1 MSTGSLTDY
10 ALYDKVC
17 LKLRDWILP
26 LPWPGKSIDI
36 LHFVNRESKKIL
48 PYIVTVNNLFY
59 GRDDL
64 NSNYHNRPSFTWL
77 ADDQGRELTAK
88 FVNWISKL
96 TVKPEDPIYYCT
108 YNIQNNRTVNIWYF
122 TQQSLWQN
130 FNFAKKENRLT
141 TLRYFCYFMGSPL
154 TSIQR
159 REVGGKHVYVL
170 STPKD
175 LIGYAT

>member
-1 MSTGSLTDY
+1 MSKGGLTDY

-17 LKLRDWILP
+17 IKLRDWVLP
-26 LPWPGKSIDI
+26 LPWPEQSIDI
-36 LHFVNRESKKIL
+36 LHFVNTECIKIL
-48 PYIVTVNNLFY
+48 PYIVTANNLFY

-64 NSNYHNRPSFTWL
+64 NYKYQIRPPFQWL
-77 ADDQGRELTAK
+77 IDDQGRSLAAK

-96 TVKPEDPIYYCT
+96 QVKVEDPIYYCT
-108 YNIQNNRTVNIWYF
+108 YNVINNRTVNIWYF

-130 FNFAKKENRLT
+130 FSFAKKQDRLVI
-141 TLRYFCYFMGSPL
+141 LRYFCYFMGSPL

-170 STPKD
+170 CTPKD
-175 LIGYAT
+175 LISYAT